1 MHHETRSSLRAFVRR
16 VRDVQSVFA
25 ERHHR
30 ACKTCARATHRSEA
44 AQNFPPAEYDHYY
57 EGDLTIKIVDSL
69 KELQNLCQL
78 DGKNLLACT
87 TRNHSSC
94 IIVMVKDEI
103 MRQRSWT
110 TGMLLRH
117 EMGHC
122 NGWGADHS
130 GERTVTWPT
139 THWVQDHMRVRL
151 PTPRPKQLMPD
162 STTAAKTDRLR

>member
-1 MHHETRSSLRAFVRR
+1 MRPAL
-16 VRDVQSVFA
+16 VFA
-25 ERHHR
+25 LLFAVFATCKAYSQNITPVPVKPVPVQPTVPKQHR
-30 ACKTCARATHRSEA
+30 I
-44 AQNFPPAEYDHYY
+44 FPPAEYDHYY

-69 KELQNLCQL
+69 EELREVCQL
-78 DGKNLLACT
+78 EGSQLLACS

-122 NGWGADHS
+122 NGWGADHT
-130 GERTVTWPT
+130 GERSISWLTS
-139 THWVQDHMRVRL
+139 HWAPDDMRVRL
-151 PTPRPKQLMPD
+151 PLPKPRPLPPD
-162 STTAAKTDRLR
+162 STTAAKTD